1 MTPSLQPLPIG
12 NLVILSPP
20 IPDVNHPNRV
30 RMDPSGLL
38 NLTLGYRVAEDV
50 ILKFVDEGGWLGF
63 SAPIHFIPRDVD
75 YVATI
80 PAENRVGP
88 PDSFTMTVAPR
99 DRDTGTTAKNWS
111 QPVTISAVSPAA
123 LPVTGTLQVTNLL
136 INAGAY
142 TFQQAFSQAGL
153 FYFQM
158 TDGVRTST
166 SASMNFVPGPLAG
179 LTTNLPATLEAGT
192 TQAIQVTLVDAFS
205 NPIPNLPVT
214 FQLVDPSFGT
224 FSTLGG
230 VSDVAGQASTLYV
243 TNAQKSG
250 NGEFVGASGGTTVRQ
265 FFRLLGPPLTTLR
278 VGGRGVDEDKGFAI
292 KPGDPIFLDVQVETG
307 TVLLSVSY
315 SIDGGPTL
323 AYAGPFVIN
332 DVGRHTVQYF
342 GVTQSGVVHT
352 ETLKTSKTLFVSA
365 PTTPD
370 QGLLNYPNP
379 FRAGRDLTY
388 LEYNLPGDSG
398 VRLTLYDMMGQKV
411 REQSYSQGEAGGQTG
426 LNRVS
431 WDGRND
437 DGVAVGNGG
446 YVAVLESAI
455 DGNTLKRKIAVIK

>member
-1 MTPSLQPLPIG
+1 M
-12 NLVILSPP
+12 
-20 IPDVNHPNRV
+20 
-30 RMDPSGLL
+30 
-38 NLTLGYRVAEDV
+38 
-50 ILKFVDEGGWLGF
+50 
-63 SAPIHFIPRDVD
+63 
-75 YVATI
+75 
-80 PAENRVGP
+80 
-88 PDSFTMTVAPR
+88 
-99 DRDTGTTAKNWS
+99 
-111 QPVTISAVSPAA
+111 
-123 LPVTGTLQVTNLL
+123 
-136 INAGAY
+136 
-142 TFQQAFSQAGL
+142 
-153 FYFQM
+153 
-158 TDGVRTST
+158 
-166 SASMNFVPGPLAG
+166 
-179 LTTNLPATLEAGT
+179 
-192 TQAIQVTLVDAFS
+192 
-205 NPIPNLPVT
+205 
-214 FQLVDPSFGT
+214 
-224 FSTLGG
+224 
-230 VSDVAGQASTLYV
+230 
-243 TNAQKSG
+243 
-250 NGEFVGASGGTTVRQ
+250 
-265 FFRLLGPPLTTLR
+265 
-278 VGGRGVDEDKGFAI
+278 DEDKGFAI